1 MTAMETRTPGHL
13 FMVKADVSTIDCD
26 AWLLPTDLPF
36 KVNEGFAAAVGLTQA
51 GYLQGFRWD
60 RRAVP
65 FNPRSDDG
73 KPLVVLGKIGKA
85 QAVSPADVDEQ
96 VADLVR
102 VVGEFI
108 DVAKANRKAKGE
120 LLRLALPVIGTRD
133 GGLSDAK
140 GHAIKRLISEL
151 RAQARDTGVDIVLC
165 ADNDVTWSAIQKAR
179 EDDESAWGLTG
190 QERRLAIQLAKA
202 ARAGQLVLFIGAGV
216 SSDAGL
222 PGWQELLNR
231 IRPTKLSDEQRAGFE
246 KLDFRDQ
253 ATLIEQDLGSP
264 AELRKRIEQE
274 LDGYQYIG
282 LTHALLASLGVR
294 ESITTNYDKL
304 YERAC
309 TKRGHTVDQDLVV
322 LPYHRAVEGRPWLLK
337 LHGSV
342 DQHDHIVL
350 TRSDYLKLARDR
362 SALFGIVQALLATKH
377 LLFVGYSL
385 TDEDFHRLIDEI
397 RIAIDPI
404 KEESSDELGTVLTIQ
419 DTPLDKLWKGLL
431 QIHRIGSGSIGPS
444 GRRVQIILDRVA
456 HLATPYASYLL
467 DSSFEG
473 LLSPDEIE
481 IARALQGLERSV
493 EKILEKDARQPT
505 ALAVQ
510 QVLERF
516 GSTDRDSRRS
526 GK

>member
-1 MTAMETRTPGHL
+1 MTATETTTPGHL
-13 FMVKADVSTIDCD
+13 FMVKADVTTIDCD
-26 AWLLPTDLPF
+26 AWLLPTDWRF
-36 KVNEGFAAAVGLTQA
+36 KVNEGFAAAVGLTEKA
-51 GYLQGFRWD
+51 SLQGFRWD
-60 RRAVP
+60 RSAMP

-73 KPLVVLGKIGKA
+73 KPLVVLGDIGKA
-85 QAVSPADVDEQ
+85 QAASPAEVNEQ
-96 VADLVR
+96 VDDLVQ
-102 VVGEFI
+102 VIDEFI
-108 DVAKANRKAKGE
+108 DVAKAHRVAKGE
-120 LLRLALPVIGTRD
+120 LLRLALPVIGTGH

-140 GHAIKRLISEL
+140 GHAIRRLIYEL
-151 RAQARDTGVDIVLC
+151 RAQARDNGVDIVLC

-179 EDDESAWGLTG
+179 EDDESAWGLTD
-190 QERRLAIQLAKA
+190 QESKLAARLAEA

-231 IRPTKLSDEQRAGFE
+231 IRPTKLSDEQQAGFE

-264 AELRKRIEQE
+264 AKLRKRIEEE
-274 LDGYQYIG
+274 LDRYQYIG

-294 ESITTNYDKL
+294 EAITTNYDKL

-309 TKRGHTVDQDLVV
+309 TKRGHTVDQDLAV

-431 QIHRIGSGSIGPS
+431 QVRRMGSGGIGPS

-467 DSSFEG
+467 DSSFQG

-481 IARALQGLERSV
+481 IARALQDLEKNV
-493 EKILEKDARQPT
+493 EKILEKDAGQPT
-505 ALAVQ
+505 AVAVQ

-516 GSTDRDSRRS
+516 GSTGRGSRKS
-526 GK
+526 GR